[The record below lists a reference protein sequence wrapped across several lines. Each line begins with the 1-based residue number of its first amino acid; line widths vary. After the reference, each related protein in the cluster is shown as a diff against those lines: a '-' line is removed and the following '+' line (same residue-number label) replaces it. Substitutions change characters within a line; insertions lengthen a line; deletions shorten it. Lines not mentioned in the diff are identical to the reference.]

1 MKPFDAKALP
11 KPPRPTLQ
19 GALGEGLMLAEYA
32 SRMSVKNDIEIGA
45 LTGDQRYDTQRYRE
59 AARAALIALAEESGE
74 AAERI
79 GRQRRWAAYLNGQA
93 EHIHDYHPVDDVNLE
108 RRQELSM
115 VLADALR
122 ERASDDDYLATLLE
136 RARQDAW
143 AEIAAQIQAS
153 LDAAH
158 ITVDADYERDRD
170 ERMLR
175 FVTEDLARLR
185 PRESRSGSSAG

>member
-1 MKPFDAKALP
+1 
-11 KPPRPTLQ
+11 
-19 GALGEGLMLAEYA
+19 MLAEYA

-45 LTGDQRYDTQRYRE
+45 LTGETGYDRQRYRD

-79 GRQRRWAAYLNGQA
+79 GRQRRWAAYLHGHA

-108 RRQELSM
+108 RREELSM

-122 ERASDDDYLATLLE
+122 ERASGDEYLDTLVE

-143 AEIAAQIQAS
+143 AEIAAQIEGT
-153 LDAAH
+153 LDAVNIA
-158 ITVDADYERDRD
+158 VDADYARDRD
-170 ERMLR
+170 ERMRLL
-175 FVTEDLARLR
+175 VTEDLGRLR
-185 PRESRSGSSAG
+185 ALR

>member
-11 KPPRPTLQ
+11 EPPKPTLQ
-19 GALGEGLMLAEYA
+19 GAVDEGLMLAEYA

-45 LTGDQRYDTQRYRE
+45 LTGDEPYDIDHYRG

-74 AAERI
+74 AAGRI
-79 GRQRRWAAYLNGQA
+79 GRQRRWAAYLHGHA

-108 RRQELSM
+108 RREELSM

-122 ERASDDDYLATLLE
+122 ERAADDDYLGTLTE

-143 AEIAAQIQAS
+143 AEIAAQIEGS
-153 LDAAH
+153 LDAAN
-158 ITVDADYERDRD
+158 ITVDAEYERHRD
-170 ERMLR
+170 ERMRRLI
-175 FVTEDLARLR
+175 TEDLAQLR
-185 PRESRSGSSAG
+185 ARS

>member
-45 LTGDQRYDTQRYRE
+45 LTGNERYDAERYR
-59 AARAALIALAEESGE
+59 ATARNALLALAEESGE

-79 GRQRRWAAYLNGQA
+79 GRQRRWAAYLDGHA
-93 EHIHDYHPVDDVNLE
+93 EHIHDYHPADEVNLE
-108 RRQELSM
+108 RREELSG

-122 ERASDDDYLATLLE
+122 ERADDDDYLSTLVE
-136 RARQDAW
+136 RAREDAW
-143 AEIAAQIQAS
+143 AEIAAEITGS
-153 LDAAH
+153 LRATH
-158 ITVDADYERDRD
+158 ITVDTDYLRDRD
-170 ERMLR
+170 ERMRRL
-175 FVTEDLARLR
+175 VAEDLARLR
-185 PRESRSGSSAG
+185 PRE